1 MIVYLAIFVAHRTVT
16 LLLAISIVA
25 ILSWGRTVIK
35 SHEIKK
41 DKKDKHTLGT
51 WIFFL
56 GQVHERSKWK
66 VAFLFKSGDA

>member
-25 ILSWGRTVIK
+25 ILRVDSHQKSWN
-35 SHEIKK
+35 KK
-41 DKKDKHTLGT
+41 RQKRQTYPWHLD
-51 WIFFL
+51 FFL